1 MGVIVLE
8 NSENVICQSCGMPM
22 KRNEDFGT
30 NKDGIK
36 NNEYCIFCFK
46 EGQFTDKDITMEH
59 KIERNIMIA
68 IDMGIPEEKARQ
80 MAENI
85 IPKLKRWQN
94 V

>member
-1 MGVIVLE
+1 
-8 NSENVICQSCGMPM
+8 M
-22 KRNEDFGT
+22 KRNEDLGT
-30 NKDGIK
+30 NNNGSK

-46 EGQFTDKDITMEH
+46 EGQFTDKGITMEQ

-68 IDMGIPEEKARQ
+68 IDMGPPEEKARQ

-85 IPKLKRWQN
+85 IPKLKRWQT